1 MRIRCK
7 TIFAGPDGLVG
18 KDGGII
24 ELGDIAMVRALEA
37 VGAAEVLDSP
47 SPVAPVVASTQHEIA
62 ALGVIPAFIETREG
76 DVPTL
81 SEPEPVVEPAVE
93 PESEAEADTAEVEQ
107 PLVAEAALEEIIPE
121 DAPPVPDDTPIS
133 DLGLDTDVVKKLVE
147 NGLIN
152 AGAIRE
158 FGDLTVIKGIG
169 RVTADLIRVALGDD
183 ISDE

>member
-24 ELGDIAMVRALEA
+24 DVDDIAIVRALEA
-37 VGAAEVLDSP
+37 VGAAEVLEAP
-47 SPVAPVVASTQHEIA
+47 SPVAETVAGIQPEIT

-81 SEPEPVVEPAVE
+81 SEPEPVQDPH
-93 PESEAEADTAEVEQ
+93 
-107 PLVAEAALEEIIPE
+107 VAEAALAEIIPE

-158 FGDLTVIKGIG
+158 FGELTVIKGIG